1 MSTRNW
7 LVLLLVVGGFA
18 YAFYRFFLY
27 RRELGPFPPSWRK
40 ILQDRVAFYRRLDR
54 EQRRTFEERVQ
65 HFLDAVEVTGVNTE
79 IRESDKLLVAASA
92 VIPIFG
98 FPGWTYPNLNEV
110 LLYRGAFNHDY
121 QTEGQDTDT
130 LGMVGSGELNRMM
143 ILSLPELRLGFR
155 QQRGRKNVGIHEF
168 VHLLDASDGA
178 VDGVPERLL
187 EHGYVQPWLQRMH
200 QEMRAIRHNDSDID
214 DYALTNEGEFLSVAA
229 EYFFQR
235 PEKFAR
241 RHPDLYAFMCTI
253 FDQDPTEEE

>member
-1 MSTRNW
+1 LPIRNW
-7 LVLLLVVGGFA
+7 LIILLLVAGLA
-18 YAFYRFFLY
+18 YAAYRLFFYR
-27 RRELGPFPPSWRK
+27 RPLGPVPATWRK
-40 ILQDRVAFYRRLDR
+40 ILRDHVAFYRRLPP
-54 EQRRTFEERVQ
+54 ERRPAFEARVQ
-65 HFLDAVEVTGVNTE
+65 QFLAEVTITGVDCTVSE
-79 IRESDKLLVAASA
+79 TDRLLVAASA

-98 FPGWTYPNLNEV
+98 FPNWRYPNLNEV

-121 QTEGQDTDT
+121 QTDGDETNV
-130 LGMVGSGELNRMM
+130 LGMVGSGAMNRMM

-155 QQRGRKNVGIHEF
+155 QQRGSKNVGIHEF

-178 VDGVPERLL
+178 IDGVPERLL

-200 QEMRAIRHNDSDID
+200 QEMREIRHDESDID

-241 RHPDLYAFMCTI
+241 KHPELYACLREI
-253 FDQDPTEEE
+253 FDQAPGEEA